1 MRFVIVRSLHVGNRV
16 RNVPKAVIGDVPDG
30 VKAPVVMAQ
39 LESAGLAVPFSEEGI
54 PWANHKVI
62 GENSKAFPADIP
74 DGVLVYSWEEL
85 AAAAKAERRVT
96 LRVPVSVY
104 EAVRAA
110 AGSQGLQAWCVA
122 ALAERLARVQG

>member
-1 MRFVIVRSLHVGNRV
+1 M
-16 RNVPKAVIGDVPDG
+16 RNVPKAVIGDVPEG
-30 VKAPVVMAQ
+30 VKALVVMAQ

-62 GENSKAFPADIP
+62 GESSKAFPADIP
-74 DGVLVYSWEEL
+74 DGVSVYSWEEL

-110 AGSQGLQAWCVA
+110 AGSQGMQAWCLV